1 MAKQVWGRHT
11 KHLTTS
17 QDNTKEISTNE
28 WNDNTNRKG
37 HLGFDPITIASGATV
52 TPPAF
57 STTVADQPSSFIKLS
72 GSTSVDTIAV
82 TNTSEGD
89 LLYIITTGSVTLNDN
104 STNSGNIHL
113 LSNDNKDLETNV
125 PTILIQSGTSWY
137 EYGGSPVS
145 NSSITFAKIQDI
157 ASMKVIGR
165 TAGSSGVSSE
175 VTILDSD
182 TMSGASDSTL
192 ATSES
197 IKAYVD
203 DTITAED
210 LDITDGTTAGSV
222 DLNSQSL
229 TFTSGEGIDATV
241 SGQTLTIA
249 GEDATSTNKGIA
261 SFGSEFT
268 VSSGAVTVNS
278 IANSKVSG
286 LATSATTDTTN
297 ADNIGSG
304 TLAAARVATLNQDTT
319 GTAAIATTVTVADE
333 STDTSCNV
341 LFATAATGNL
351 GPKSGTNLTFNSNTG
366 ILTASGFAGDI
377 TGDVTGDVSGT
388 AATVT
393 GGTQANITNT
403 ENLVETGALNA
414 GSITSGF
421 GSINNGSS
429 TITTTGA
436 VSTGTLTA
444 TKVDITAEGDLRL
457 QDATGG
463 QYVGFEAPATVS
475 ASYTLEMPSATGAS
489 GKVLKMS
496 SSANVLEWGDAGGAA
511 GNTID
516 TLLRDEADSDPSYTS
531 RTENSASTPI
541 QIWSKTLDSN
551 NENLYVRVKKNG
563 SYTNVQIA

>member
-1 MAKQVWGRHT
+1 MARTGWGRHAT
-11 KHLTTS
+11 VATGS
-17 QDNTKEISTNE
+17 
-28 WNDNTNRKG
+28 NDNSKQISVNAWNADIDTDG
-37 HLGFDPITIASGATV
+37 ILGFNPETIASASSI
-52 TPPAF
+52 TP
-57 STTVADQPSSFIKLS
+57 TNSFIKLS
-72 GSTSVDTIAV
+72 GSTNIDTIALG
-82 TNTSEGD
+82 NSAEGD
-89 LLYIITTGSVTLNDN
+89 LLYVITTGTVSLANTENPSSDGQIRLL
-104 STNSGNIHL
+104 GNA
-113 LSNDNKDLETNV
+113 NKDLSTTT
-125 PTILIQSGTSWY
+125 PTILIRVGNYWF
-137 EYGGSPVS
+137 EYGGSPVTDG
-145 NSSITFAKIQDI
+145 SITFTKIQDI

-175 VTILDSD
+175 VAILDED
-182 TMSGASDSTL
+182 NMASDSATSL
-192 ATSES
+192 ATQQS
-197 IKAYVD
+197 IKKYVD
-203 DTITAED
+203 DNVTAQD

-222 DLNSQSL
+222 DLDSQSL

-249 GEDATSTNKGIA
+249 GEDATSTNKGVA

-268 VSSGAVTVNS
+268 VTSGAVTVNS

-297 ADNIGSG
+297 ADNISSG
-304 TLAAARVATLNQDTT
+304 TLAASRVATLNQDTT

-341 LFATAATGNL
+341 LFTTAATGDL

-377 TGDVTGDVSGT
+377 TGDVTGNVSGT

-403 ENLVETGALNA
+403 ANLVETGALDA

-444 TKVDITAEGDLRL
+444 TQVDITAEGDLRL

-475 ASYTLEMPSATGAS
+475 ASYTLEMPAATGAS

>member
-444 TKVDITAEGDLRL
+444 PQVDITAEGDLRL

>member
-1 MAKQVWGRHT
+1 MARTGWGRHAT
-11 KHLTTS
+11 VATGS
-17 QDNTKEISTNE
+17 
-28 WNDNTNRKG
+28 NDNSKQISVNAWNADMSTAG
-37 HLGFDPITIASGATV
+37 ILGFTPETIASASSI
-52 TPPAF
+52 TP
-57 STTVADQPSSFIKLS
+57 TNSFIKLS
-72 GSTSVDTIAV
+72 GSTNIDTIALG
-82 TNTSEGD
+82 NSAEGD
-89 LLYIITTGSVTLNDN
+89 LLYVITTGTVSLANTENPSSDGQIRLL
-104 STNSGNIHL
+104 GNA
-113 LSNDNKDLETNV
+113 NKDLSTTT
-125 PTILIQSGTSWY
+125 PTILIRVGNYWF
-137 EYGGSPVS
+137 EYGGSPVTDG
-145 NSSITFAKIQDI
+145 SITFTKIQDI

-175 VTILDSD
+175 VAILDED
-182 TMSGASDSTL
+182 NMASDSATSL
-192 ATSES
+192 ATQQS
-197 IKAYVD
+197 IKKYVD
-203 DTITAED
+203 DNVTAQD

-222 DLNSQSL
+222 DLDSQSL

-249 GEDATSTNKGIA
+249 GEDATSTNKGVA

-268 VSSGAVTVNS
+268 VTSGAVTVNS

-297 ADNIGSG
+297 ADNISSG
-304 TLAAARVATLNQDTT
+304 TLAASRVATLNQDTT

-341 LFATAATGNL
+341 LFTTAATGDL

-377 TGDVTGDVSGT
+377 TGDVTGNVSGT

-403 ENLVETGALNA
+403 ANLVETGALDA

-444 TKVDITAEGDLRL
+444 TQVDITAEGDLRL

-475 ASYTLEMPSATGAS
+475 ASYTLEMPAATGAS

>member
-11 KHLTTS
+11 KHLTTD

-28 WNDNTNRKG
+28 WNDNINRKG
-37 HLGFDPITIASGATV
+37 HLGFDPITIASGSTV

-157 ASMKVIGR
+157 ATMKVIGR
-165 TAGSSGVSSE
+165 TASGSGVSSE

-203 DTITAED
+203 SQDHNLSDCEVTNAKLADMAANTIKVRNANSSGVPS
-210 LDITDGTTAGSV
+210 DIALATTQILIGDGTGFTAA
-222 DLNSQSL
+222 SL
-229 TFTSGEGIDATV
+229 SGDVTMANT
-241 SGQTLTIA
+241 
-249 GEDATSTNKGIA
+249 
-261 SFGSEFT
+261 
-268 VSSGAVTVNS
+268 GAVTV
-278 IANSKVSG
+278 G
-286 LATSATTDTTN
+286 
-297 ADNIGSG
+297 
-304 TLAAARVATLNQDTT
+304 TLNQSTT
-319 GTAAIATTVTVADE
+319 GNAATATTSTNVTVTDE

-341 LFATAATGNL
+341 LFTTAATGDL
-351 GPKSGTNLTFNSNTG
+351 PPKSGTNLTFNSNTG
-366 ILTASGFAGDI
+366 ILTASGFEGDI

-444 TKVDITAEGDLRL
+444 TQVDITAEGDLRL
-457 QDATGG
+457 QDASGG

>member
-366 ILTASGFAGDI
+366 ILTALGFAGDI

-444 TKVDITAEGDLRL
+444 TQVDITAEGDLRL

-551 NENLYVRVKKNG
+551 NENLYVR
-563 SYTNVQIA
+563 